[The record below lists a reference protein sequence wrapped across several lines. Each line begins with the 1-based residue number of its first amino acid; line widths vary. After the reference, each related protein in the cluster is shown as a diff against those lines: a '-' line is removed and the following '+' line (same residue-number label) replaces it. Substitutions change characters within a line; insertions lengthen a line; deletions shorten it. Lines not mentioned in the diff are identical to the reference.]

1 MSNIDSGCAEHV
13 GCAQVMLQDGSVQ
26 PLSPALR
33 GKANEVVNHMAEKA
47 LRCLAFAQKTDDL
60 GALLLCTHTPVGSLS
75 CLSGLHLECLSE
87 SQCIV
92 LFWHHSYSNDSQS
105 CASGLCTSSIA
116 TAAAAV
122 H

>member
-1 MSNIDSGCAEHV
+1 MSNIDSSCAEHV

-33 GKANEVVNHMAEKA
+33 DKANEVVNHMAEKA

-60 GALLLCTHTPVGSLS
+60 GALLLCTHTPASSLS
-75 CLSGLHLECLSE
+75 CLSGLHLECIYE
-87 SQCIV
+87 SQCIT
-92 LFWHHSYSNDSQS
+92 LFWHHSCSNTSQS
-105 CASGLCTSSIA
+105 RASELYTY
-116 TAAAAV
+116 